1 MRADRRFIALAL
13 CVGGL
18 CVGGLSG
25 CNSADGGYL
34 TRGIGSDL
42 NTPSLAD
49 QTAQLDSYV
58 LDICR
63 QAGLAPVES
72 ANGGQCTIDGSFST
86 DWAIFVQAG
95 MNDIDHR
102 CDDYLQWLDDKRR
115 STAPI
120 LQQIGDTQTG
130 VTAVMAATN
139 VAGPAIGIVAAAF
152 GFARSS
158 FTNFNSRLLLEIDH
172 STVQT
177 VVLTR
182 QRAFRSGLPQVIN
195 NRPAAIYALRS
206 YLRICMPFTI
216 ETEINNT
223 VTLFERG
230 VRPTTPLVT
239 PQNIAATMIARPTD
253 VIPPFVAPTPVSA
266 CEPGV
271 CQGPFEIGLNKKRTI
286 ELQSNAKISP
296 ADGKFTSVTK
306 AAILLF
312 LHSNKMKDPCAPNDI
327 SATDDICLKVL
338 HRKGAV
344 GEDCMKTTCS
354 PATGQ

>member
-1 MRADRRFIALAL
+1 MWANQRLMALAL
-13 CVGGL
+13 LVGGL
-18 CVGGLSG
+18 CG
-25 CNSADGGYL
+25 CNGADGGYL

-63 QAGLAPVES
+63 QAGLAPVET
-72 ANGGQCTIDGSFST
+72 ANGGQCAIDGSFSA
-86 DWAIFVQAG
+86 DWAMFVQAG
-95 MNDIDHR
+95 MNDIDRR

-139 VAGPAIGIVAAAF
+139 VAGPAIGVVAAAF

-177 VVLTR
+177 VVFTR
-182 QRAFRSGLPQVIN
+182 QRAFRNGLPRVID

-206 YLRICMPFTI
+206 YLRICMPITI

-230 VRPTTPLVT
+230 ARPTTPLVT

-253 VIPPFVAPTPVSA
+253 AIPPIATPTPVSA
-266 CEPGV
+266 CDPGV
-271 CQGPFEIGLNKKRTI
+271 CQGRFETGLTKKRTI
-286 ELQSNAKISP
+286 ELQSLAGISP
-296 ADGKFTSVTK
+296 ANGKFTSATK
-306 AAILLF
+306 DAILSF
-312 LHSNKMKDPCAPNDI
+312 LRSNHIKDPNFPDEITLNDD
-327 SATDDICLKVL
+327 T
-338 HRKGAV
+338 
-344 GEDCMKTTCS
+344 CMKRFV
-354 PATGQ
+354 AGTGAACIVPP

>member
-1 MRADRRFIALAL
+1 MRADRRFIVLAL
-13 CVGGL
+13 F
-18 CVGGLSG
+18 VGGLSG

-34 TRGIGSDL
+34 TRGIGTDL

-63 QAGLAPVES
+63 QAGFAPVEGV
-72 ANGGQCTIDGSFST
+72 NGGQCTIDGSFST
-86 DWAIFVQAG
+86 DWALFVQAG
-95 MNDIDHR
+95 MNDIDRR

-172 STVQT
+172 STVQA
-177 VVLTR
+177 VVFSR
-182 QRAFRSGLPQVIN
+182 QRAFRLGLPPVID

-206 YLRICMPFTI
+206 YLRLCMPITI
-216 ETEINNT
+216 ETDINNT
-223 VTLFERG
+223 VTLFARG
-230 VRPTTPLVT
+230 ARPTTPLVT

-253 VIPPFVAPTPVSA
+253 VIPPFVAPPPVPA

-271 CQGPFEIGLNKKRTI
+271 CQGPFEPGLNKKRTM
-286 ELQSNAKISP
+286 ELQKNAGISP
-296 ADGKFTSVTK
+296 ADGKFTSATK

-312 LHSNKMKDPCAPNDI
+312 LHSNNMKDPCFPNDI
-327 SATDDICLKVL
+327 SANDDICLKVL
-338 HRKGAV
+338 NRKGKV
-344 GEDCMKTTCS
+344 GADCMQTLC
-354 PATGQ
+354 PRATGQ